1 LADPILP
8 DLILHQYAASPF
20 SEKIRAI
27 FGFKKLAWRA
37 VEIPNILPKP
47 DVVALTGG
55 YRRTPV
61 LQIGADIY
69 CDTELIART
78 LDAHAPAPPLY
89 PARYAGT
96 AVPLAQWA
104 DSVLFLASAVLF
116 SQREVL
122 EELFAGHEAARQA
135 FIADRVAMR
144 KGAPGR
150 RPTAIEAR
158 LIVEQFARRFDAQL
172 AQGSRW
178 LVGDAPTIAD
188 FAAFHAL
195 WFVGRSPGVKTLL
208 TQFPNVARWMQS
220 IEALGHGTS
229 QPLSA
234 PDAVDIA
241 RAATPAAIISSSDS
255 ADLAPGTPVE
265 VVPTDYAF
273 DPVAGTLV
281 RLDAETIAVRRIDT
295 RAGELIVHFP
305 RLGFEVRKPG

>member
-1 LADPILP
+1 MADLILP
-8 DLILHQYAASPF
+8 DLILHQYATSPF

-37 VEIPNILPKP
+37 VEIPSILPKP

-69 CDTELIART
+69 CDTALIART
-78 LDAHAPAPPLY
+78 LDAFAPNPPLY

-104 DSVLFLASAVLF
+104 DSVLFVASAVLF

-122 EELFAGHEAARQA
+122 EELFAGHEGARQA

-150 RPTAIEAR
+150 RPSAIEAR
-158 LIVEQFARRFDAQL
+158 LIVEQFARSFDAQL
-172 AQGSRW
+172 AQGNRW
-178 LVGDAPTIAD
+178 LAGDAPTIAD
-188 FAAFHAL
+188 FSAFHAL
-195 WFVGRSPGVKTLL
+195 WFVRRAPGVRNLL
-208 TQFPNVARWMQS
+208 TSFTHVAHWMQA
-220 IEALGHGTS
+220 IDALGHGTS
-229 QPLSA
+229 APLSA
-234 PDAVDIA
+234 ADAVEIA
-241 RAATPAAIISSSDS
+241 RMATPATLTSSSDS
-255 ADLAPGTPVE
+255 ADFPPGTPVE
-265 VVPTDYAF
+265 VLPTDYAF

-281 RLDAETIAVRRIDT
+281 RLGADEIAVRRVDP
-295 RAGELIVHFP
+295 RAGELTVHFP
-305 RLGFEVRKPG
+305 RFGYEVRKPG